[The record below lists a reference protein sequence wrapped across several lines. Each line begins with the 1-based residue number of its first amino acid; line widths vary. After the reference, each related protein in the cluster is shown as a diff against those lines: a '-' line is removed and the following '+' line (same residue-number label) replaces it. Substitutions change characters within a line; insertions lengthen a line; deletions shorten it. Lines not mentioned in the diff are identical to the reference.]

1 MIVMISTTQRRASL
15 VDVQSCVFGVESEIV
30 QAIDPKNIVIELM
43 GSPDKIAQVIG
54 RTGSRILSQVDRA
67 PRPADS
73 NVE

>member
-1 MIVMISTTQRRASL
+1 MIVKISTTQRRASL
-15 VDVQSCVFGVESEIV
+15 VDVQACVFGVESEILE
-30 QAIDPKNIVIELM
+30 AIDPDNILIELM